1 MCSYR
6 NEEHI
11 NMKTALDEPGTKT
24 DADIRAQNRRRQ
36 DEEELERRIEKGI
49 NEAKAAISEKLEDSK
64 AAAERFLRQ
73 GRYAVEDRL
82 SELTHTIKRNPIS
95 SLGVAFAAGA
105 AVGLLISLFANRSE
119 TTSNQ

>member
-1 MCSYR
+1 
-6 NEEHI
+6 
-11 NMKTALDEPGTKT
+11 MKTVLDEPGTKT

-36 DEEELERRIEKGI
+36 DEEDLERRIEKGI

-82 SELTHTIKRNPIS
+82 SELTHTIKRSPIS